1 VSAAIEELGTRTGVR
16 ATPQDLGLYAI
27 LVTEEDT
34 TRENGPSPDDDVFAM
49 TWSPAHCL
57 EELFEPRAFIARN
70 GAIDGLGH
78 GPTERMYSARC
89 GTTVIS
95 GMAVP
100 HEEISTLAVRFPS
113 VEIGFIYRIPA
124 AAARAL
130 AARPERRTPAE
141 WKTRRLYPPWT
152 EDISGEDRVGVLL
165 CSRTFGELW
174 MGFATDVRKGLPF
187 GTNATQLQVAA
198 GVIAGW
204 LQLGTRRGL
213 HFVEDL
219 DWRAFLSVV
228 TAILGAPHVVHD
240 PAAPVRVFRDRAT
253 RAASRTLRA

>member
-1 VSAAIEELGTRTGVR
+1 
-16 ATPQDLGLYAI
+16 
-27 LVTEEDT
+27 
-34 TRENGPSPDDDVFAM
+34 
-49 TWSPAHCL
+49 
-57 EELFEPRAFIARN
+57 
-70 GAIDGLGH
+70 
-78 GPTERMYSARC
+78 
-89 GTTVIS
+89 
-95 GMAVP
+95 
-100 HEEISTLAVRFPS
+100 
-113 VEIGFIYRIPA
+113 
-124 AAARAL
+124 
-130 AARPERRTPAE
+130 
-141 WKTRRLYPPWT
+141 
-152 EDISGEDRVGVLL
+152 VGVLL
-165 CSRTFGELW
+165 CSRSFGELW